1 MRSILLFTVF
11 ALIIFIPV
19 STLAGPDAASDET
32 MVIMEIS
39 GMS

>member
-1 MRSILLFTVF
+1 MRSILLFTVL

-19 STLAGPDAASDET
+19 STLAGPDTVPDET
-32 MVIMEIS
+32 MITMEIS